1 MRSLFP
7 VSWSAAPDS
16 RLRKRRRKAGAAAV
30 ERATCAA
37 VEALETRVLFAAI
50 TATMTPAVS
59 ITTLGQ
65 SIEEVELIYVD
76 PNTGNLPMTGFA
88 GTNITVTGPLAP
100 TVEAT
105 PTVVQSAGTATVV
118 YAVDPNGGGT
128 WNAADNGTYSVSL
141 NAGVTDSGANA
152 VNPMPNIGTF
162 LVAIPPTAD
171 VTPPATVTSGSVNTV
186 NVVVTYNSPGGTI
199 LASSL
204 GTSNITVNGPTGNTS
219 TSLNIASI
227 SPPAPVNAGTE
238 VETYTVDAPG
248 NLDWSKV
255 DNGTYTI
262 GVAGNV
268 TDIQGNP
275 VVADPAAATFT
286 VDVIDAPVAT
296 LSLPATITT
305 DGGNSEALVITYTDP
320 GATLPTPILV
330 AGNSIN
336 ANNISIQSPNS
347 TPITIT
353 GVSPSFSSDGSPV
366 VVTYTASLPAG
377 ETWNSIFNGAYIIKL
392 NGTVKNTAGTAIVPV
407 ATLGTFNVAT
417 PDTHAPTAQVTAPPV
432 LQGLADTTQIVVDYI
447 DDTGINSASVGV
459 AGAAAITV
467 TDKVT
472 GEALIVL
479 PDPQIAPGTLNDA
492 KIVPVI
498 YTLEQQNGQNFSPV
512 DNGSYTIALT
522 GSPAVTDLVG
532 HAEPANPN
540 LGTLVIDIGDTVR
553 PTGTVTAADVLTS
566 AIAGETI
573 TFVLIAPVTTTV
585 NTTFG
590 SSDINVSTIKLNSLS
605 VVGSNGVA
613 LTPTSL
619 SLSSGV
625 NAQTV
630 TAIYVAAAPNGS
642 FAGVDDGIYTVTLN
656 GVTDVAGLA
665 VLPSSVTTTFQVAVT
680 VPQNRQF
687 TGQFGIFNGREHKL
701 SFYDVPLGTRVTVTA
716 RGGQGGLIQ
725 EGDGSLTMN
734 IDDFGGGLTVT
745 VQTNN
750 NRPINLDNIT
760 VNGTLTNFK
769 AMTANLI
776 GTFQVSGNVN
786 KMTLRQIVGT
796 LGLNGELGTLGVV
809 GTSTIPAVAS
819 AVGTTG
825 TLVATGSILNLKV
838 LRAVTDAQIL
848 SGVNF
853 GADGIFGTNPNTVVD
868 DDIYT
873 PGFIGNIDVG
883 GAYSDSVVAAGA
895 APGVDGVF
903 GFNPIT
909 QTSDDVRAGATASIL
924 QSLTA
929 TGADGLTRFEAG
941 QFGNFKLQGKP
952 REAPNPALDN
962 RFLGL

>member
-1 MRSLFP
+1 MRSLFR
-7 VSWSAAPDS
+7 VSWYAAPDS
-16 RLRKRRRKAGAAAV
+16 SPRKRRRKAGAVAV

-50 TATMTPAVS
+50 TATMTPAV
-59 ITTLGQ
+59 TVNTLGQ

-105 PTVVQSAGTATVV
+105 PTVVQSAGTATAV

-128 WNAADNGTYSVSL
+128 WDASDNGTYSVSL

-152 VNPMPNIGTF
+152 VNPAANIGTF

-219 TSLNIASI
+219 MSLNIASI
-227 SPPAPVNAGTE
+227 SPPVPVNAGTE
-238 VETYTVDAPG
+238 VETYTVDAPA

-262 GVAGNV
+262 GVVGNV

-286 VDVIDAPVAT
+286 VDVADAPVAT

-305 DGGNSEALVITYTDP
+305 DGGNSEAIVITYTDP
-320 GATLPTPILV
+320 GATLPTPIFV
-330 AGNSIN
+330 AGNSISTS
-336 ANNISIQSPNS
+336 NISIQSPNS

-353 GVSPSFSSDGSPV
+353 GVSPSFPSNGSPV

-377 ETWNSIFNGAYIIKL
+377 KTWNSVFNGAYIIKL

-417 PDTHAPTAQVTAPPV
+417 PDTHAPTAQVTATPV
-432 LQGLADTTQIVVDYI
+432 LQGLAATTQIVVDYI
-447 DDTGINSASVGV
+447 DDTAINSASVAV
-459 AGAAAITV
+459 AGTAAITV
-467 TDKVT
+467 TDNAT
-472 GEALIVL
+472 GESLLVLSQQIV
-479 PDPQIAPGTLNDA
+479 AGTANDA

-498 YTLEQQNGQNFSPV
+498 YTLEQPNGQNFSPA

-540 LGTLVIDIGDTVR
+540 LGVLVVDVGDTVR
-553 PTGTVTAADVLTS
+553 PTGTVTAAPVLTS
-566 AIAGETI
+566 AITGETI
-573 TFVLIAPVTTTV
+573 TFVLTAPATTTV
-585 NTTFG
+585 LG
-590 SSDINVSTIKLNSLS
+590 STDIKVSTIKLNSLS

-613 LTPTSL
+613 LKPSSL

-630 TAIYVAAAPNGS
+630 TASYVAAAPNGT

-687 TGQFGIFNGREHKL
+687 TGQFGIFNGKMHKL
-701 SFYDVPLGTRVTVTA
+701 RFYDVPLGTHVTVTA

-734 IDDFGGGLTVT
+734 INDFGGGLTVT

-750 NRPINLDNIT
+750 GRPINLDNIT
-760 VNGTLTNFK
+760 VNGTLTNFT
-769 AMTANLI
+769 AMTANLV

-809 GTSTIPAVAS
+809 GTPSIPAVAS

-825 TLVATGSILNLKV
+825 TLVATGSILNLKI

-853 GADGIFGTNPNTVVD
+853 GTDGIFGTNPNTLVD

-873 PGFIGNIDVG
+873 PGFIGSVDVG
-883 GAYSDSVVAAGA
+883 GAYTDSVVAAGA

-909 QTSDDVRAGATASIL
+909 QTSDDVRAGATASII

-929 TGADGLTRFEAG
+929 TGADLLTRFEAG
-941 QFGNFKLQGKP
+941 QFGNFKFQGQP